1 VSKRE
6 ESLTRAILIRHG
18 QTVWN
23 KGDRFRGQI
32 DLDLD
37 NVGLMQAQ
45 AIASRVI
52 HWPVSRLF
60 SSPLKRAWQTAQA
73 VADLM
78 GLQTQQLEGL
88 KDINYGQWQGRT
100 PAEVATEQPALYR
113 QWRTQPK
120 LVTFPEGESLDQ
132 IRIRATTALEELL
145 ARYPG
150 ETMVIVSH
158 KVVCKLLVLHVLG
171 LDTSHFWN
179 LEQDNGAINVL
190 ETRNNLLVADLIN
203 DTCHLNNIRTEKTI
217 S

>member
-1 VSKRE
+1 MSKQE

-37 NVGLMQAQ
+37 DVGLMQAQ
-45 AIASRVI
+45 AIASRVG
-52 HWPVSRLF
+52 HWPVSHLF

-78 GLQTQQLEGL
+78 GLQTQQLDGL
-88 KDINYGQWQGRT
+88 NDINYGQWQGRT
-100 PAEVATEQPALYR
+100 PAEVAAEQPALYH
-113 QWRTQPK
+113 QWRTQPN
-120 LVTFPEGESLDQ
+120 LVIFPEGESLDQ
-132 IRIRATTALEELL
+132 IRIRATTALEDLL
-145 ARYPG
+145 AKYPG
-150 ETMVIVSH
+150 ETMVVVSH

-179 LEQDNGAINVL
+179 VEQDNGAINIL
-190 ETRNNLLVADLIN
+190 EVRNNMLVAALVN
-203 DTCHLNNIRTEKTI
+203 DTCHLKNIRTEKTI

>member
-1 VSKRE
+1 
-6 ESLTRAILIRHG
+6 
-18 QTVWN
+18 
-23 KGDRFRGQI
+23 
-32 DLDLD
+32 
-37 NVGLMQAQ
+37 
-45 AIASRVI
+45 
-52 HWPVSRLF
+52 
-60 SSPLKRAWQTAQA
+60 
-73 VADLM
+73 M

-88 KDINYGQWQGRT
+88 NDINYGQWQGRT
-100 PAEVATEQPALYR
+100 PAEVAAEQPALYR

>member
-1 VSKRE
+1 LSKRE

-37 NVGLMQAQ
+37 DLGLRQAQ
-45 AIASRVI
+45 AIASHVS

-60 SSPLKRAWQTAQA
+60 SSPLKRAWQTAKA
-73 VADLM
+73 VGDPM
-78 GLQTQQLEGL
+78 GLETQRLGGFN
-88 KDINYGQWQGRT
+88 DINYGQWQGRT
-100 PAEVATEQPALYR
+100 PAEVAAEQPALYL
-113 QWRTQPK
+113 QWQTQPN
-120 LVTFPEGESLDQ
+120 LVTFPEGESLEQ

-158 KVVCKLLVLHVLG
+158 KVVCKLLVLYVLG
-171 LDTSHFWN
+171 LNTSHFWN
-179 LEQDNGAINVL
+179 VEQDNGAINIF
-190 ETRNNLLVADLIN
+190 EARNNMLLAALIN
-203 DTCHLNNIRTEKTI
+203 DTCHLKNIKTEKTI